1 MPYFR
6 IIKNIMYNYNPYRK
20 LLQENNIKQEQLIKQ
35 GIINRSNASSL
46 KNNRPVTTDTLE
58 KLCDYFDCQ
67 FNDLVEHKTE
77 RNEKL

>member
-46 KNNRPVTTDTLE
+46 KNNKPVTTDTLE

-67 FNDLVEHKTE
+67 FNDLIEHKSNHSST
-77 RNEKL
+77 